1 MEGPMDRVRLLV
13 LALQREGTRTLGA
26 LLRDDGLTAAQSEI
40 LVVVG
45 EHGPL
50 TLKALGELIL
60 SESASP
66 SRAVDLL
73 VRRDLLH
80 RVTRPEDRRSVAIE
94 LTDQGREMLPKI
106 RTALQKA
113 AAHLRSSLDSDEV
126 ATLTELLSRLLTDKI
141 SVEAI
146 TTRCHQDEL
155 THA

>member
-1 MEGPMDRVRLLV
+1 MEGPADRLRLLV
-13 LALQREGTRTLGA
+13 LALQREATRMLGA

-60 SESASP
+60 SENASP

-73 VRRDLLH
+73 VRRGLLH

-94 LTDQGREMLPKI
+94 LTDRGREMLPRI
-106 RTALQKA
+106 SVAMQKLA
-113 AAHLRSSLDSDEV
+113 APIRSSLSSDEL
-126 ATLTELLSRLLTDKI
+126 ATVTDLLGQLLTDKM
-141 SVEAI
+141 SAEAI
-146 TTRCHQDEL
+146 ATRCRQGESAHV
-155 THA
+155 